1 MSLFKEHLYDMAA
14 YSPPLEGRSTDKHL
28 LLDFNERTLPV
39 SDAVI
44 KALCD
49 YIQSGQLQR
58 YPAYGD
64 ITEKL
69 AAYTGMESNQL
80 MITNGSDQGIELV
93 VRSTLSE
100 NDQAIIPEP
109 TFAMYGQCAQVE
121 NAEIIS
127 PQYDKEKGY
136 PTDEVLSAISPK
148 TRLIVIPL
156 PNNPCGTKVSEDDI
170 KLILNAAP
178 NAVVLVDECYFEYS
192 GETVVGL
199 VDAYSNLIVTRTFSK
214 TWGLPS
220 LRFGFLVSQAN
231 NIEQMLKVRGP
242 YDVNQLAIIAVN
254 AALAEPD
261 YTKDYV
267 REVMNKSRPLLET
280 WLDEKG
286 VEYWKSS
293 ANYIWAFLPRAQEVA
308 TFLQE
313 QGILVRPKANQQGEL
328 GLRITLGNVEQ
339 TKSLISELERFL
351 SA

>member
-1 MSLFKEHLYDMAA
+1 
-14 YSPPLEGRSTDKHL
+14 
-28 LLDFNERTLPV
+28 
-39 SDAVI
+39 
-44 KALCD
+44 
-49 YIQSGQLQR
+49 
-58 YPAYGD
+58 
-64 ITEKL
+64 
-69 AAYTGMESNQL
+69 
-80 MITNGSDQGIELV
+80 
-93 VRSTLSE
+93 
-100 NDQAIIPEP
+100 
-109 TFAMYGQCAQVE
+109 
-121 NAEIIS
+121 
-127 PQYDKEKGY
+127 
-136 PTDEVLSAISPK
+136 
-148 TRLIVIPL
+148 
-156 PNNPCGTKVSEDDI
+156 
-170 KLILNAAP
+170 
-178 NAVVLVDECYFEYS
+178 
-192 GETVVGL
+192 
-199 VDAYSNLIVTRTFSK
+199 
-214 TWGLPS
+214 
-220 LRFGFLVSQAN
+220 
-231 NIEQMLKVRGP
+231 MLKVRGP